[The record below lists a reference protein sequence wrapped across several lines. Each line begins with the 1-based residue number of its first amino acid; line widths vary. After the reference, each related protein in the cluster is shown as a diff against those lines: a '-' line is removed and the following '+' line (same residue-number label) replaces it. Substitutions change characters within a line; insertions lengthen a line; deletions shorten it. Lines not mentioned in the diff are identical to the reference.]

1 MLPPPD
7 RLRRA
12 GQVGR
17 LSRLLATAVL
27 LTAGCQSRD
36 AGNSAA
42 AAVATTSAVV
52 VGGALSPVGS
62 VVRAVR
68 GQTRHLAEPSLFEL
82 APGRIVVTNEVGWFT
97 DRSEIVP
104 RGNTRSFSAWVLDL
118 STADQGGRL
127 LLTPANLERWFWR
140 HHPYD
145 RLARLPRHDPATATG
160 SANGYEWDAAQR
172 EVTLHY
178 AGRTHRI
185 ALVQGHV
192 AGE

>member
-1 MLPPPD
+1 M
-7 RLRRA
+7 RA
-12 GQVGR
+12 A
-17 LSRLLATAVL
+17 SSLLAAALFV
-27 LTAGCQSRD
+27 AGCQSRD

-42 AAVATTSAVV
+42 AAVATTSAVM
-52 VGGALSPVGS
+52 VGGSLAPLGS

-104 RGNTRSFSAWVLDL
+104 RGNSRSFSAWVLDL
-118 STADQGGRL
+118 SAAGNGGTL
-127 LLTPANLERWFWR
+127 FLTPANLKRWFWR

-145 RLARLPRHDPATATG
+145 LLVRLPRHDPAAATG
-160 SANGYEWDAAQR
+160 SADGYVWDAAQR
-172 EVTLHY
+172 EVILHY